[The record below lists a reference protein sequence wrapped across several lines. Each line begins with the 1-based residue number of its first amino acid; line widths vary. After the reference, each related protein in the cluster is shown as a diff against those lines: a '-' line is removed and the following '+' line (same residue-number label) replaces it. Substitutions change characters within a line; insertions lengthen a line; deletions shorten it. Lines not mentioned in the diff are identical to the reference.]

1 MKDLE
6 ELIKEAKRGQRDAQK
21 ALFELAEEHF
31 TRNDF
36 EKAANLFK
44 ESARAYRIDAFSN
57 RTIAEEN
64 QAKSE
69 QAVSDLGLCKQLYK
83 QWFERYQDKLAPT
96 FEVTGEIPSEYILK
110 VVVEELLP
118 NEAFAPHFLYLV
130 EELTARGYVFYSPG
144 GTIQRRVMGLLDF
157 LLNKKTEND
166 RYTDLVKDVE
176 IRVALDPLA
185 EEVIKRYGEQNG
197 PLTEPS

>member
-1 MKDLE
+1 M
-6 ELIKEAKRGQRDAQK
+6 
-21 ALFELAEEHF
+21 
-31 TRNDF
+31 
-36 EKAANLFK
+36 
-44 ESARAYRIDAFSN
+44 
-57 RTIAEEN
+57 
-64 QAKSE
+64 
-69 QAVSDLGLCKQLYK
+69 
-83 QWFERYQDKLAPT
+83 APT
-96 FEVTGEIPSEYILK
+96 FEVTGEIPGEYILK

-118 NEAFAPHFLYLV
+118 NEAFVPHFRYLK
-130 EELTARGYVFYSPG
+130 EELTARGYEFYSPG

>member
-1 MKDLE
+1 MNDLE
-6 ELIKEAKRGQRDAQK
+6 ELIKEAKRGHREAQK

-31 TRNDF
+31 TENEF

-44 ESARAYRIDAFSN
+44 EVARSYRIAAFSN

-69 QAVSDLGLCKQLYK
+69 RAVSALGLYKQLYK
-83 QWFERYQDKLAPT
+83 QWFERYQDKFAPT

-118 NEAFAPHFLYLV
+118 DEAFAPYFRYIA
-130 EELTARGYVFYSPG
+130 EELTDRGYEFYSPG

-157 LLNKKTEND
+157 LLNKKTENTPY
-166 RYTDLVKDVE
+166 RDLVKDIE
-176 IRVALDPLA
+176 IRVALEPLA
-185 EEVIKRYGEQNG
+185 EEVIKRYNEQNA
-197 PLTEPS
+197 PSTQPS